1 MLQNLDKS
9 LYDYYLENLESI
21 EKRIEER
28 ERENTATSEDE
39 IQDFFYFRKQIEGY
53 YQYHLFPKLDLN
65 LIEDKALMMLMG
77 TCGRKKYIK
86 QVISALKTQKASH
99 SVWSLQEDQKTKQN
113 PGQDANENQKDP

>member
-1 MLQNLDKS
+1 VLQNLDKS

-21 EKRIEER
+21 EKRIAER
-28 ERENTATSEDE
+28 ELENNSTSDDE

-65 LIEDKALMMLMG
+65 LIEDKTLMG
-77 TCGRKKYIK
+77 TCARKKYIK